1 MKRTGYLWTSVALL
15 ALLAIPGAAV
25 ADDGINWSYVEAGF
39 NSFDIDELDDDGDG
53 YFVGASFGG
62 KNWHVFGRYIDNSTD
77 ESDTDISRWYAGLG
91 WHGLLG
97 EKADLVG
104 ELAYLNAEVG
114 TVDDSGYFGRVGA
127 RWRPISLLEVGAFA
141 RWEDKGDLD
150 DVPEFDNDVIWELN
164 AMVYLW
170 KFAIGLGYEMES
182 EIDTYN
188 AFARFNF

>member
-62 KNWHVFGRYIDNSTD
+62 KNWHV
-77 ESDTDISRWYAGLG
+77 LG

-114 TVDDSGYFGRVGA
+114 TIDDSGYFGRVGA